1 MNDIWNDD
9 HPRWALFKA
18 LRDSGYDGP
27 LDQDGTPNDPTSPE
41 ALAAEDLRRRGAG
54 T

>member
-1 MNDIWNDD
+1 MTDIWAAD
-9 HPRWALFKA
+9 HPRYKQ
-18 LRDSGYDGP
+18 LRTLRYGGYDGP
-27 LDQDGTPNDPTSPE
+27 LDQDGKPNDPTSPE

>member
-1 MNDIWNDD
+1 MNDIWADD
-9 HPRWALFKA
+9 HPRYKQLRT

-27 LDQDGTPNDPTSPE
+27 LDQDGEPSEPLSPE
-41 ALAAEDLRRRGAG
+41 ALAVEDLRRRGAG